1 MADQDA
7 TRKLAAILSA
17 DVVGYSRLMG
27 EDEQATIATLSASR
41 DIFTDTI
48 TAHQGRVV
56 DTAGDSVLAV
66 FPSVVE
72 TVQGAVDV
80 QQTLQTHNETPPSTR
95 RMLFRIGV
103 NLGDVLEKRIGVPKP
118 LFPPRR
124 RRCAPAP
131 RAATAGRAPLRRCC
145 WAPRRRGRRGG
156 FYWGMEGRERVYN
169 WGPREVRMR
178 KKIWNDPVWSKVTDF
193 SVS

>member
-1 MADQDA
+1 
-7 TRKLAAILSA
+7 
-17 DVVGYSRLMG
+17 MG

-66 FPSVVE
+66 FPSVGE

-103 NLGDVLEKRIGVPKP
+103 NLGDVLEKADGSIYGDGVRIGKTKW
-118 LFPPRR
+118 R
-124 RRCAPAP
+124 
-131 RAATAGRAPLRRCC
+131 
-145 WAPRRRGRRGG
+145 WKS
-156 FYWGMEGRERVYN
+156 E
-169 WGPREVRMR
+169 REVCR
-178 KKIWNDPVWSKVTDF
+178 P
-193 SVS
+193 